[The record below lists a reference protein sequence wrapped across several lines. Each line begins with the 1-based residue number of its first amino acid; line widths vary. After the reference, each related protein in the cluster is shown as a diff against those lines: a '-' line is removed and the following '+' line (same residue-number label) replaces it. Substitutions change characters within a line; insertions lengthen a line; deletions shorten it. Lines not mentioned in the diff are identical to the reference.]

1 MKTVTE
7 PNFRKASRAQLMIIL
22 YDDPMATTA
31 DKLAAQEEIDHR
43 RKSYPIGKV
52 DYQKKV
58 RLPR

>member
-1 MKTVTE
+1 
-7 PNFRKASRAQLMIIL
+7 MIIL

-43 RKSYPIGKV
+43 RKTYPIGKV